1 MNHTYRIVFNRS
13 AGLWKVVSEHARGQ
27 GKGGCR
33 RGRSARGCLPLMAML
48 LVALGTASE
57 TQAGPLVS
65 FTGDT
70 TVGSVSSPKI
80 TVLVPLSVGISGVGT
95 VTIADGGELLMS
107 PGNTVSLADSAS
119 ADGTINIGAAPGA
132 ASAGAGFL
140 VTQRLAFGAGTG
152 TLNFNTNN
160 LYDFGAAL
168 VSSAA
173 GTHQLNHYAGS
184 TRLSGNSSGFAGNT
198 TVTGG
203 NLQIL
208 NVLGTAEGRIDAG
221 QAPGATARVSV
232 FSPGSTWALTDNL
245 FVGGAGPGELSIFS
259 SGTVSNQFATVD
271 ARQNDAAKV
280 TVSDVGSLWSNRAVL
295 LVGSEG
301 GRGSVSILAGG
312 YATSVDGVVGRI
324 QNGNGA
330 FLVSGRGSTWINNGE
345 LRVGDVSGQGTLTIE
360 SGGFV
365 SNKDSYVGSMSGSGN
380 VVVRGAGSIWDN
392 SGAMT
397 LGFGVGTGAGSLTI
411 AQGGTVSVGASGGGA
426 VSLAQDR
433 FLIFPTT
440 GTINIGAA
448 AGQPAVGAGTLNAS
462 AIQFGAGIA
471 TVNFNHTEP
480 AYTFSTPLLSTG
492 AGSHGLNQIAGTTLL
507 TGANAS
513 FRGKTTVSGGRL
525 VVLGQLG
532 GSAAVTGGVLQYG
545 DGATGAANALSG
557 KLNVSGAGSTLAVHR
572 GATLAVTGDVEM
584 ADGTVLDLMAGT
596 GSPLLQ
602 ANKVTLGDGVVFR
615 LSGIADKNALDTV
628 LIQAPTGGIDGN
640 FSAVSVGGFTGEVD
654 YLTVNTHKSADNKQ
668 YLATYG
674 LSWTA
679 NNNLAHG
686 TFTLTDASERF
697 TLGLAL
703 SDQAANA
710 ATGWDGKSLT
720 KAGAGTL
727 VLQGANTYS
736 GGTAIEGGTVQ
747 VDRDANLGAVA
758 GGLRFGDGT
767 LATTASFD
775 TARAVTLAQS
785 GRFDVA
791 AGTTLGLTGAVSGA
805 GALVKSGAGTMVLSG
820 SNSHGGGT
828 TIASGTLQIDRDAN
842 LGAAAGGLAFG
853 DGTLAVTATFDI
865 ARGVA
870 LAQSGRF
877 DVTTGATLGLAGAVS
892 GAGALAKSGGGTL
905 VLSGNNSY
913 GGGTQVSDGRL
924 QVSSDA
930 NLGAASGGLSLNGGT
945 LATMGSFDTARAV
958 ALTQTNS
965 FDVAAGTTLGL
976 AGAVTGSG
984 DLFMSGAGTLRLDNG
999 ANAYGNTWVR
1009 AGTLVG
1015 HAGSISGNVDIS
1027 SIGTLA
1033 FEQAADA
1040 RFAGAISGDG
1050 ALIKNGAGMLSL
1062 AGNSS
1067 SYAGKT
1073 TVSGGRLVVQ
1083 GSLGGSAEVRGGVLQ
1098 YGDGVAGAASS
1109 LTGDLNIGAAGSA
1122 LSVQGPATLAVAGN
1136 VNLTDGAAL
1145 DIAAGAGGPSLQA
1158 GGLTLGEGVTF
1169 TLSGIGSASQ
1179 LDKVLIATR
1188 GGIRGD
1194 FGSVNVGGFNGAV
1207 DYLAVNTRKSAD
1219 GLQYLASYDLSWTAN
1234 NNLAHGTFTL
1244 SDAANRFV
1252 VGADLADQAVNAAT
1266 GWSGRSLLKAG
1277 AGTLVLSGN
1286 NTYSGGTTIAG
1297 GTLQVASDANLGATS
1312 GGVAFSGG
1320 TLAASA
1326 SFDTARAMTLT
1337 QAGRFE
1343 VAGGATLG
1351 LVGTVLG
1358 NADLIKTGAG
1368 TLRLDNAGNAYGNTV
1383 IQEGTLIGDVRS
1395 IRGNVDNNGTL
1406 VFEQG
1411 ANATFGGAISGGGAL
1426 VKSGAGTLALSGDS
1440 SGFTGSTKIQ
1450 GGRLALNG
1458 KLGGALN
1465 IGQGGVLGGR
1475 GTVGS
1480 GAGSLVTVA
1489 AGGTLAPGNSIGTLT
1504 VDGDLVIESG
1514 ARYAVE
1520 TNPQGADADL
1530 IHVTGNA
1537 TINGGSVAHI
1547 GIGGDYGLRSVYTIL
1562 AADGALSGRFDTVT
1576 SDYAFL
1582 TPKLGY
1588 DYGAGRVSLELA
1600 RNGTAMATAAN
1611 THNQRAA
1618 ANAID
1623 SIGMAAGNG
1632 LYDAIAVLPDDKDL
1646 LRSSFD
1652 QLSGEIHASA
1662 KTVLLED
1669 SRYVR
1674 DAANERLRSA
1684 AGAVGASAAPVLAS
1698 AGGGARLAP
1707 ATAMGPASWIQ
1718 GLGSWRQTDGDGNAA
1733 QVKSS
1738 TGGFLLG
1745 VDAPVSDA
1753 WRLGLMAGYTRTD
1766 FDVRDRASSGDSDNY
1781 HLGAYG
1787 GGQWGALGLRGGL
1800 AYSWHDIATRRSV
1813 SMPGYSDRLKAN
1825 YDGRTVQAFAD
1836 LSYRIDTRVAA
1847 FEPFANLAYVNLK
1860 TDGYNE
1866 SGGAAALRASSQTTE
1881 TTYTT
1886 LGSRVMSGFE
1896 LGGAQATAR
1905 GSLGWRYAFGDLKPT
1920 ATQAFSAGDAFTVA
1934 GVPIAKN
1941 SAVLEAGLD
1950 VQVSRKV
1957 SFDLSYQGQLASGA
1971 QDHGVRAGV
1980 SVRF

>member
-1 MNHTYRIVFNRS
+1 
-13 AGLWKVVSEHARGQ
+13 
-27 GKGGCR
+27 
-33 RGRSARGCLPLMAML
+33 MAML
-48 LVALGTASE
+48 LAALGAAGQA
-57 TQAGPLVS
+57 QAGPMVTL
-65 FTGDT
+65 TGDAT
-70 TVGSVSSPKI
+70 FAPYSGPNMVAFA
-80 TVLVPLSVGISGVGT
+80 PLYVGISGVGT
-95 VTIADGGELLMS
+95 LTAADGGQMTIS
-107 PGNTVSLADSAS
+107 PGYTVILADSAS

-132 ASAGAGFL
+132 APVGAGFL
-140 VTQRLAFGAGTG
+140 ATSLLQFGAGTG

-160 LYDFGAAL
+160 FHDFAAAL
-168 VSSAA
+168 VSRDA

-184 TRLSGNSSGFAGNT
+184 TRLVGNSSGFVGKT

-208 NVLGTAEGRIDAG
+208 NILGTTEGRIDAG

-271 ARQNDAAKV
+271 AQQNDAAKV
-280 TVSDVGSLWSNRAVL
+280 TVSGVGSLWSNRAVL

-301 GRGSVSILAGG
+301 GRGSVSVLAGG
-312 YATSVDGVVGRI
+312 YATSVDGVVGRT
-324 QNGNGA
+324 QNGSGA
-330 FLVSGRGSTWINNGE
+330 FLVSGGGSAWTNGGE
-345 LRVGDVSGQGTLTIE
+345 LRVGDVNGQGTLTIE

-365 SNKDSYVGSMSGSGN
+365 SNKDSYVGSMGGSGN
-380 VVVRGAGSIWDN
+380 VVVRGIGSTWDN

-397 LGFGVGTGAGSLTI
+397 LGFGIGTGAGSLTI
-411 AQGGTVSVGASGGGA
+411 AQGGTVSVGVNGGGA
-426 VSLAQDR
+426 ISLAQDR
-433 FLIFPTT
+433 FFIFPTS

-492 AGSHGLNQIAGTTLL
+492 AGSHSLNQIAGTTLL
-507 TGANAS
+507 TGANGS
-513 FRGKTTVSGGRL
+513 FRGRTTVSGGKL

-545 DGATGAANALSG
+545 NGVTGAANSLSDNL
-557 KLNVSGAGSTLAVHR
+557 KVSGAGSTLAVQR
-572 GATLAVTGDVEM
+572 GASLAVAGDVEM

-615 LSGIADKNALDTV
+615 LSGIADKSALDTV
-628 LIQAPTGGIDGN
+628 LIHAPTGGIDGD

-654 YLTVNTHKSADNKQ
+654 YLTVNTHKSADNTQ

-679 NNNLAHG
+679 SNNLAHG
-686 TFTLTDASERF
+686 TFTLTDASNSF
-697 TLGLAL
+697 TLGLPL
-703 SDQAANA
+703 SDQAANVA
-710 ATGWDGKSLT
+710 AGWDGKTLT

-736 GGTAIEGGTVQ
+736 GGTAILGGTLQ
-747 VDRDANLGAVA
+747 VDRDANLGAAA
-758 GGLRFGDGT
+758 GGLRFGEGT
-767 LATTASFD
+767 LVTTASFD
-775 TARAVTLAQS
+775 MARAITLGQT

-791 AGTTLGLTGAVSGA
+791 ANTTLGLTGAVSGA
-805 GALVKSGAGTMVLSG
+805 GALVKNGAGTMVLSG

-828 TIASGTLQIDRDAN
+828 TIASGTLQIDQDAN
-842 LGAAAGGLAFG
+842 LGAATGGLAFG
-853 DGTLAVTATFDI
+853 DGALAATASFDT
-865 ARGVA
+865 ARTVS

-877 DVTTGATLGLAGAVS
+877 DVAAGATLGLTGTVS
-892 GAGALAKSGGGTL
+892 GAGALAKSGDGTL
-905 VLSGNNSY
+905 VLSGSNSY
-913 GGGTQVSDGRL
+913 GGGTLISGGRL

-930 NLGAASGGLSLNGGT
+930 NLGAASGGLSFDGGT

-958 ALTQTNS
+958 ELTKVTS

-976 AGAVTGSG
+976 GGAITGSG
-984 DLFMSGAGTLRLDNG
+984 DLFLSGAGTLRLDNG

-1009 AGTLVG
+1009 AGTLIG
-1015 HAGSISGNVDIS
+1015 HAGSISGNVDINN
-1027 SIGTLA
+1027 IGRLVL
-1033 FEQAADA
+1033 EQAADA
-1040 RFAGAISGDG
+1040 RFAGAISGNG
-1050 ALIKNGAGMLSL
+1050 ALVKNGAGTLSL
-1062 AGNSS
+1062 DGSNSYS
-1067 SYAGKT
+1067 GKT

-1083 GSLGGSAEVRGGVLQ
+1083 GVLGGSAEVTGGVLQ
-1098 YGDGVAGAASS
+1098 YGDGVAGAANS
-1109 LTGDLNIGAAGSA
+1109 LTGNLNVGAAGSA
-1122 LSVQGPATLAVAGN
+1122 LSVQGPATLAVAGD
-1136 VNLTDGAAL
+1136 VNLADGTLL

-1158 GGLTLGEGVTF
+1158 GGLTLGAGVAF
-1169 TLSGIGSASQ
+1169 ALSGIGSASQ
-1179 LDKVLIATR
+1179 LDKVLISTR
-1188 GGIRGD
+1188 DGIRGD
-1194 FGSVNVGGFNGAV
+1194 FGSVSVGGFNGAV
-1207 DYLAVNTRKSAD
+1207 DYLTVNTRKSAD

-1252 VGADLADQAVNAAT
+1252 VGADLADQAPNVAT
-1266 GWSGRSLLKAG
+1266 GWDGRSLLKAG
-1277 AGTLVLSGN
+1277 AGTLILSGN

-1297 GTLQVASDANLGATS
+1297 GTLQVASDANLGAAA
-1312 GGVAFSGG
+1312 GGVAFTGG

-1326 SFDTARAMTLT
+1326 SFDTARAMALT
-1337 QAGRFE
+1337 QAGRFD

-1351 LVGTVLG
+1351 LVGAVSG

-1368 TLRLDNAGNAYGNTV
+1368 TLRLDNAGNAYGNTR
-1383 IQEGTLIGDVRS
+1383 IQEGTLIGNAGS
-1395 IRGNVDNNGTL
+1395 IRGSVDNNGTL
-1406 VFEQG
+1406 VFEQN
-1411 ANATFGGAISGGGAL
+1411 ANATFGGAISGSGAL
-1426 VKSGAGTLALSGDS
+1426 VKSGAGTLGLTGDS
-1440 SGFTGSTKIQ
+1440 SGFTGSTTVQ
-1450 GGRLALNG
+1450 GGRLVLNG

-1465 IGQGGVLGGR
+1465 IGAGGVLGGV

-1480 GAGSLVTVA
+1480 GIGSAVTVA

-1504 VDGDLVIESG
+1504 VDGDLVIENG

-1530 IHVTGNA
+1530 AHVTGNA
-1537 TINGGSVAHI
+1537 TLNGGSVAHV
-1547 GIGGDYGLRSVYTIL
+1547 GLSGGYGLRSVYTIL
-1562 AADGALSGRFDTVT
+1562 AADGTLSGQFDTVT

-1582 TPKLGY
+1582 TPRLGY
-1588 DYGAGRVSLELA
+1588 DYGAGRVSLELT
-1600 RNGTAMATAAN
+1600 RNATAMASAAA
-1611 THNQRAA
+1611 TRNQRAA
-1618 ANAID
+1618 AVAID
-1623 SIGMAAGNG
+1623 SIGMAAGNE
-1632 LYDAIAVLPDDKDL
+1632 LYDAMAVMPDDKGL
-1646 LRSSFD
+1646 LRTSFD

-1674 DAANERLRSA
+1674 DAASERLRSA
-1684 AGAVGASAAPVLAS
+1684 VGAVGASSAPVLAS
-1698 AGGGARLAP
+1698 AGDGAKLAA

-1745 VDAPVSDA
+1745 VDAPVSDV
-1753 WRLGLMAGYTRTD
+1753 WRLGLMAGYSRTD
-1766 FDVRDRASSGDSDNY
+1766 FDVRDRSSSGDSDNY

-1800 AYSWHDIATRRSV
+1800 SYSWHDIATRRSV
-1813 SMPGYSDRLKAN
+1813 SMPGYSDRLKAS
-1825 YDGRTVQAFAD
+1825 YDGRTAQVFAD
-1836 LSYRIDTRVAA
+1836 LSYRIDTGVAA
-1847 FEPFANLAYVNLK
+1847 FEPFANVAYVNLK
-1860 TDGYNE
+1860 TDSYTE
-1866 SGGAAALRASSQTTE
+1866 SGGAAALRANSQTTE

-1886 LGSRVMSGFE
+1886 LGSRITSGFE
-1896 LGGAQATAR
+1896 LGGAQATAK
-1905 GSLGWRYAFGDLKPT
+1905 GSLGWRHAFGDLKPV
-1920 ATQAFSAGDAFTVA
+1920 ATQAFAAGNAFTVT

-1971 QDHGVRAGV
+1971 QDHGVRAGL

>member
-1 MNHTYRIVFNRS
+1 
-13 AGLWKVVSEHARGQ
+13 
-27 GKGGCR
+27 
-33 RGRSARGCLPLMAML
+33 MAML
-48 LVALGTASE
+48 LAALGAAGQA
-57 TQAGPLVS
+57 QAGPMVTL
-65 FTGDT
+65 TGDT
-70 TVGSVSSPKI
+70 TFAPYYSGPN
-80 TVLVPLSVGISGVGT
+80 LVAFAPLYVGISGVGT
-95 VTIADGGELLMS
+95 LTAADGGQVTIASGY
-107 PGNTVSLADSAS
+107 TVILADSAS
-119 ADGTINIGAAPGA
+119 AQGTINIGAAPGA
-132 ASAGAGFL
+132 APVGAGFL
-140 VTQRLAFGAGTG
+140 ATSLLQFGAGTG
-152 TLNFNTNN
+152 TLNFNTNSFH
-160 LYDFGAAL
+160 DFGAAL
-168 VSSAA
+168 VSRDA

-184 TRLSGNSSGFAGNT
+184 TRLSGNSSGFVGNT

-208 NVLGTAEGRIDAG
+208 NILGTTEGRIDAG
-221 QAPGATARVSV
+221 QAPGATAGVSV

-245 FVGGAGPGELSIFS
+245 FVGGAGLGELSIS
-259 SGTVSNQFATVD
+259 SNGTVSNQFATV
-271 ARQNDAAKV
+271 AAQQNGAAKV
-280 TVSDVGSLWSNRAVL
+280 TVSDVGSLWSNRAAL
-295 LVGSEG
+295 LVGTEG
-301 GRGSVSILAGG
+301 GMGSVSILTGG
-312 YATSVDGVVGRI
+312 YVTSVDGVVGREED
-324 QNGNGA
+324 GSGV
-330 FLVSGRGSTWINNGE
+330 FLVSGRGSAWTNSGE
-345 LRVGDVSGQGTLTIE
+345 LRVGDVYGRGILSIE
-360 SGGFV
+360 AGGFV
-365 SNKDSYVGSMSGSGN
+365 SNKDSYVGSMGGNGS

-392 SGAMT
+392 SGAMI
-397 LGFGVGTGAGSLTI
+397 LGFGTGLGAGTLTI
-411 AQGGTVSVGASGGGA
+411 AQGGAVNVGANGGGT

-433 FLIFPTT
+433 FFIFPTT

-492 AGSHGLNQIAGTTLL
+492 AGTHSLNQIAGTTLL
-507 TGANAS
+507 TGANGS
-513 FRGKTTVSGGRL
+513 FRGRTTVSGGKL

-545 DGATGAANALSG
+545 DGATGAANTLSG
-557 KLNVSGAGSTLAVHR
+557 NLNVSGAGSTLAVHR
-572 GATLAVTGDVEM
+572 GATLAVTSDVEM

-615 LSGIADKNALDTV
+615 LSGIADKSGLNTV
-628 LIQAPTGGIDGN
+628 LIEAPTGGIDGD
-640 FSAVSVGGFTGEVD
+640 FGAVNVGGFTGEVD
-654 YLTVNTHKSADNKQ
+654 YLTVNAHKSADNKQ

-686 TFTLTDASERF
+686 TFTLADASNRF
-697 TLGLAL
+697 TLGVPL

-710 ATGWDGKSLT
+710 AAGWDGKSLT

-736 GGTAIEGGTVQ
+736 GGTAIVGGTLQ
-747 VDRDANLGAVA
+747 VDRDANLGAAA

-775 TARAVTLAQS
+775 SARAVTLAQS

-791 AGTTLGLTGAVSGA
+791 ADTTLGLTGAVSGA

-820 SNSHGGGT
+820 NNSHGGGT

-842 LGAAAGGLAFG
+842 LGATAGGLAFG
-853 DGTLAVTATFDI
+853 DGTLAATATFDI
-865 ARGVA
+865 ARTVA

-877 DVTTGATLGLAGAVS
+877 DVTTGATLGLTGAVS

-913 GGGTQVSDGRL
+913 GGGT
-924 QVSSDA
+924 
-930 NLGAASGGLSLNGGT
+930 T
-945 LATMGSFDTARAV
+945 
-958 ALTQTNS
+958 
-965 FDVAAGTTLGL
+965 
-976 AGAVTGSG
+976 
-984 DLFMSGAGTLRLDNG
+984 
-999 ANAYGNTWVR
+999 
-1009 AGTLVG
+1009 
-1015 HAGSISGNVDIS
+1015 
-1027 SIGTLA
+1027 
-1033 FEQAADA
+1033 
-1040 RFAGAISGDG
+1040 
-1050 ALIKNGAGMLSL
+1050 
-1062 AGNSS
+1062 
-1067 SYAGKT
+1067 
-1073 TVSGGRLVVQ
+1073 
-1083 GSLGGSAEVRGGVLQ
+1083 
-1098 YGDGVAGAASS
+1098 
-1109 LTGDLNIGAAGSA
+1109 
-1122 LSVQGPATLAVAGN
+1122 
-1136 VNLTDGAAL
+1136 
-1145 DIAAGAGGPSLQA
+1145 IAA
-1158 GGLTLGEGVTF
+1158 
-1169 TLSGIGSASQ
+1169 
-1179 LDKVLIATR
+1179 
-1188 GGIRGD
+1188 
-1194 FGSVNVGGFNGAV
+1194 
-1207 DYLAVNTRKSAD
+1207 
-1219 GLQYLASYDLSWTAN
+1219 
-1234 NNLAHGTFTL
+1234 
-1244 SDAANRFV
+1244 
-1252 VGADLADQAVNAAT
+1252 
-1266 GWSGRSLLKAG
+1266 
-1277 AGTLVLSGN
+1277 
-1286 NTYSGGTTIAG
+1286 
-1297 GTLQVASDANLGATS
+1297 GTLQVASDANLGAAS

-1326 SFDTARAMTLT
+1326 SFDTARTMTLT

-1351 LVGTVLG
+1351 LVGAVSG

-1368 TLRLDNAGNAYGNTV
+1368 TLRLDNAGNAYGNTQ
-1383 IQEGTLIGDVRS
+1383 IQEGALIGNAGS

-1406 VFEQG
+1406 VFDQG

-1426 VKSGAGTLALSGDS
+1426 VKNGAGTLGLTGDS
-1440 SGFTGSTKIQ
+1440 SGFTGSTTVL

-1458 KLGGALN
+1458 KLGGALT

-1475 GTVGS
+1475 GTIGSGVGS
-1480 GAGSLVTVA
+1480 VVTVA

-1504 VDGDLVIESG
+1504 VDGNLVIENG

-1547 GIGGDYGLRSVYTIL
+1547 GIGGGYGLRSVYTIL
-1562 AADGALSGRFDTVT
+1562 AADGTLSGRFDTVT

-1588 DYGAGRVSLELA
+1588 DYGAGRVSLELT
-1600 RNGTAMATAAN
+1600 RNGTAMASAAN
-1611 THNQRAA
+1611 TRNQHAA
-1618 ANAID
+1618 AGAID

-1745 VDAPVSDA
+1745 ADAPVSDA

-1836 LSYRIDTRVAA
+1836 LSYRIDTSVAA

>member
-1 MNHTYRIVFNRS
+1 MNRTYRIVFNRS
-13 AGLWKVVSEHARGQ
+13 AGLWQVVSEHVRGQ
-27 GKGGCR
+27 GKGGR
-33 RGRSARGCLPLMAML
+33 HASRSARRRLPFMAML
-48 LVALGTASE
+48 LAALGAAGQA
-57 TQAGPLVS
+57 QAGPMVTL
-65 FTGDT
+65 TGDT
-70 TVGSVSSPKI
+70 TFAPYYSGPN
-80 TVLVPLSVGISGVGT
+80 LVAFAPLYVGISGVGT
-95 VTIADGGELLMS
+95 LTAADGGQVTIASGY
-107 PGNTVSLADSAS
+107 TVILADSAS
-119 ADGTINIGAAPGA
+119 AQGTINIGAAPGA
-132 ASAGAGFL
+132 APVGAGFL
-140 VTQRLAFGAGTG
+140 ATSLLQFGAGTG
-152 TLNFNTNN
+152 TLNFNTNSFH
-160 LYDFGAAL
+160 DFGAAL
-168 VSSAA
+168 VSRDA

-184 TRLSGNSSGFAGNT
+184 TRLSGNSSGFVGNT

-208 NVLGTAEGRIDAG
+208 NILGTTEGRIDAG
-221 QAPGATARVSV
+221 QAPGATAGVSV

-245 FVGGAGPGELSIFS
+245 FVGGAGLGELSIS
-259 SGTVSNQFATVD
+259 SNGTVSNQFATV
-271 ARQNDAAKV
+271 AAQQNGAAKV
-280 TVSDVGSLWSNRAVL
+280 TVSDVGSLWSNRAAL
-295 LVGSEG
+295 LVGTEG
-301 GRGSVSILAGG
+301 GMGSVSILTGG
-312 YATSVDGVVGRI
+312 YVTSVDGVVGREED
-324 QNGNGA
+324 GSGV
-330 FLVSGRGSTWINNGE
+330 FLVSGRGSAWTNSGE
-345 LRVGDVSGQGTLTIE
+345 LRVGDVYGRGILSIE
-360 SGGFV
+360 AGGFV
-365 SNKDSYVGSMSGSGN
+365 SNKDSYVGSMGGNGS

-392 SGAMT
+392 SGAMI
-397 LGFGVGTGAGSLTI
+397 LGFGTGLGAGTLTI
-411 AQGGTVSVGASGGGA
+411 AQGGAVNVGANGGGT

-433 FLIFPTT
+433 FFIFPTT

-492 AGSHGLNQIAGTTLL
+492 AGTHSLNQIAGTTLL
-507 TGANAS
+507 TGANGS
-513 FRGKTTVSGGRL
+513 FRGRTTVSGGKL

-545 DGATGAANALSG
+545 DGATGAANTLSG
-557 KLNVSGAGSTLAVHR
+557 NLNVSGSGSTLAVHR
-572 GATLAVTGDVEM
+572 GATLAVTSDVEM

-602 ANKVTLGDGVVFR
+602 ANKLTLGDGVVFR
-615 LSGIADKNALDTV
+615 LSGIADKSGLNTV
-628 LIQAPTGGIDGN
+628 LIEAPTGGIDGD
-640 FSAVSVGGFTGEVD
+640 FGAVSVGGFTGEVD
-654 YLTVNTHKSADNKQ
+654 YLTVNTRKSADNKQ

-686 TFTLTDASERF
+686 TFTLADASNRF
-697 TLGLAL
+697 TLGVPL

-710 ATGWDGKSLT
+710 AAGWDGKSLT

-736 GGTAIEGGTVQ
+736 GGTAIVGGTLQ
-747 VDRDANLGAVA
+747 VDRDANLGAAA

-791 AGTTLGLTGAVSGA
+791 ADTTLGLTGAVSGA

-842 LGAAAGGLAFG
+842 LGATAGGLAFG
-853 DGTLAVTATFDI
+853 DGTLAATATFDI
-865 ARGVA
+865 ARTVA

-877 DVTTGATLGLAGAVS
+877 DVTTGATLGLTGAVS

-913 GGGTQVSDGRL
+913 GGGT
-924 QVSSDA
+924 
-930 NLGAASGGLSLNGGT
+930 T
-945 LATMGSFDTARAV
+945 
-958 ALTQTNS
+958 
-965 FDVAAGTTLGL
+965 
-976 AGAVTGSG
+976 
-984 DLFMSGAGTLRLDNG
+984 
-999 ANAYGNTWVR
+999 
-1009 AGTLVG
+1009 
-1015 HAGSISGNVDIS
+1015 
-1027 SIGTLA
+1027 
-1033 FEQAADA
+1033 
-1040 RFAGAISGDG
+1040 
-1050 ALIKNGAGMLSL
+1050 
-1062 AGNSS
+1062 
-1067 SYAGKT
+1067 
-1073 TVSGGRLVVQ
+1073 
-1083 GSLGGSAEVRGGVLQ
+1083 
-1098 YGDGVAGAASS
+1098 
-1109 LTGDLNIGAAGSA
+1109 
-1122 LSVQGPATLAVAGN
+1122 
-1136 VNLTDGAAL
+1136 
-1145 DIAAGAGGPSLQA
+1145 IAA
-1158 GGLTLGEGVTF
+1158 
-1169 TLSGIGSASQ
+1169 
-1179 LDKVLIATR
+1179 
-1188 GGIRGD
+1188 
-1194 FGSVNVGGFNGAV
+1194 
-1207 DYLAVNTRKSAD
+1207 
-1219 GLQYLASYDLSWTAN
+1219 
-1234 NNLAHGTFTL
+1234 
-1244 SDAANRFV
+1244 
-1252 VGADLADQAVNAAT
+1252 
-1266 GWSGRSLLKAG
+1266 
-1277 AGTLVLSGN
+1277 
-1286 NTYSGGTTIAG
+1286 
-1297 GTLQVASDANLGATS
+1297 GTLQVASDANLGAAS

-1351 LVGTVLG
+1351 LVGAVSG

-1368 TLRLDNAGNAYGNTV
+1368 TLRLDNAGNAYGNTQ
-1383 IQEGTLIGDVRS
+1383 ILEGALIGNAGS

-1406 VFEQG
+1406 VFDQG

-1426 VKSGAGTLALSGDS
+1426 VKNGAGTLGLTGDS
-1440 SGFTGSTKIQ
+1440 SGFTGSTTVL

-1458 KLGGALN
+1458 KLGGALT

-1475 GTVGS
+1475 GTIGSGVGS
-1480 GAGSLVTVA
+1480 VVTVA

-1504 VDGDLVIESG
+1504 VDGNLVIENG

-1547 GIGGDYGLRSVYTIL
+1547 GIGGGYGLRSVYTIL
-1562 AADGALSGRFDTVT
+1562 AADGTLSGRFDTVT

-1588 DYGAGRVSLELA
+1588 DYGAGRVSLELT
-1600 RNGTAMATAAN
+1600 RNGTAMASAAN
-1611 THNQRAA
+1611 TRNQHAA
-1618 ANAID
+1618 AGAID

-1718 GLGSWRQTDGDGNAA
+1718 GLGSWRQTDGDGNAV

-1745 VDAPVSDA
+1745 ADAPVSDA

-1813 SMPGYSDRLKAN
+1813 SMLGYSDRLKAN
-1825 YDGRTVQAFAD
+1825 YDGRTVQVFAD
-1836 LSYRIDTRVAA
+1836 LSYRIDTSVAA

>member
-13 AGLWKVVSEHARGQ
+13 AGLWQVVSEHARGQ
-27 GKGGCR
+27 GKGGR
-33 RGRSARGCLPLMAML
+33 RASRSARRRLPLMAML
-48 LVALGTASE
+48 LAALGATGQA
-57 TQAGPLVS
+57 QAGPMVTL
-65 FTGDT
+65 TGDT
-70 TVGSVSSPKI
+70 TFGSYSDLNLTVVG
-80 TVLVPLSVGISGVGT
+80 PLHVGISGVGT
-95 VTIADGGELLMS
+95 LTAADGGQVTIL
-107 PGNTVSLADSAS
+107 PGHTLTLADSAS
-119 ADGTINIGAAPGA
+119 ANGTINIGAAPGA
-132 ASAGAGFL
+132 APAGAGFL
-140 VTQRLAFGAGTG
+140 ATSLLQFGAGTG

-160 LYDFGAAL
+160 FHDFAAAL
-168 VSSAA
+168 VSRDA

-184 TRLSGNSSGFAGNT
+184 TRLVGNSSGFVGKT

-208 NVLGTAEGRIDAG
+208 NILGTTEGRIDAG

-271 ARQNDAAKV
+271 AQQNDAAKV
-280 TVSDVGSLWSNRAVL
+280 TVSGVGSLWSNRAVL

-301 GRGSVSILAGG
+301 GRGSVSVLAGG
-312 YATSVDGVVGRI
+312 YATSVDGVVGRT
-324 QNGNGA
+324 QNGSGA
-330 FLVSGRGSTWINNGE
+330 FLVSGGGSAWTNGGE
-345 LRVGDVSGQGTLTIE
+345 LRVGDVNGQGTLTIE

-365 SNKDSYVGSMSGSGN
+365 SNKDSYVGSMGGSGN

-397 LGFGVGTGAGSLTI
+397 LGFGIGTGAGSLTI
-411 AQGGTVSVGASGGGA
+411 AQGGTVSVGVNGGGA
-426 VSLAQDR
+426 ISLAQDR

-448 AGQPAVGAGTLNAS
+448 AGQLAAGAGTLNAS

-492 AGSHGLNQIAGTTLL
+492 AGSHSLNQIAGTTLL
-507 TGANAS
+507 TGANGS
-513 FRGKTTVSGGRL
+513 FRGRTTVSGGKL

-545 DGATGAANALSG
+545 NGVTGAANSLSDNL
-557 KLNVSGAGSTLAVHR
+557 KVSGAGSTLAVQR
-572 GATLAVTGDVEM
+572 GASLAVAGDVEM

-615 LSGIADKNALDTV
+615 LSGLADKNALDTV
-628 LIQAPTGGIDGN
+628 LIHAPTGGIDGD

-654 YLTVNTHKSADNKQ
+654 YLTVNTHKSADNTQ

-679 NNNLAHG
+679 SNNLAHG
-686 TFTLTDASERF
+686 TFTLTDASNSF
-697 TLGLAL
+697 TLGLPL
-703 SDQAANA
+703 SDQAANVA
-710 ATGWDGKSLT
+710 AGWDGKTLT

-736 GGTAIEGGTVQ
+736 GGTAILGGTLQ
-747 VDRDANLGAVA
+747 VDRDANLGAAA
-758 GGLRFGDGT
+758 GGLRFGEGT
-767 LATTASFD
+767 LVTTASFD
-775 TARAVTLAQS
+775 MARAVTLGQT

-791 AGTTLGLTGAVSGA
+791 ANTTLGLTGAVSGA
-805 GALVKSGAGTMVLSG
+805 GALVKNGAGTMVLSG

-842 LGAAAGGLAFG
+842 LGAATGGLAFG
-853 DGTLAVTATFDI
+853 DGALAATASFDT
-865 ARGVA
+865 ARTVS

-877 DVTTGATLGLAGAVS
+877 DVAAGATLGLTGTVS
-892 GAGALAKSGGGTL
+892 GAGALAKSGDGTL
-905 VLSGNNSY
+905 VLSGSNSY
-913 GGGTQVSDGRL
+913 GGGTLISGGRL

-930 NLGAASGGLSLNGGT
+930 NLGAASGGLSFDGGT

-958 ALTQTNS
+958 ELTKVNS

-976 AGAVTGSG
+976 GGAITGSG
-984 DLFMSGAGTLRLDNG
+984 DLFLSGAGTLRLDNG

-1009 AGTLVG
+1009 AGTLIG
-1015 HAGSISGNVDIS
+1015 HAGSISGNVDINN
-1027 SIGTLA
+1027 IGRLL

-1040 RFAGAISGDG
+1040 RFAGAISGNG
-1050 ALIKNGAGMLSL
+1050 ALVKNGAGTLSL
-1062 AGNSS
+1062 DGSNSYS
-1067 SYAGKT
+1067 GKT

-1083 GSLGGSAEVRGGVLQ
+1083 GVLGGSAEVTGGVLQ
-1098 YGDGVAGAASS
+1098 YGDGVAGAANS
-1109 LTGDLNIGAAGSA
+1109 LTGNLNVGAAGSA
-1122 LSVQGPATLAVAGN
+1122 LSVQGPATLAVAGD
-1136 VNLTDGAAL
+1136 VNLADGTLL

-1158 GGLTLGEGVTF
+1158 GGLTLGAGVAF
-1169 TLSGIGSASQ
+1169 ALSGIGSASQ
-1179 LDKVLIATR
+1179 LDKVLISTR
-1188 GGIRGD
+1188 DGIRGD
-1194 FGSVNVGGFNGAV
+1194 FGSVSVGGFNGAV
-1207 DYLAVNTRKSAD
+1207 DYLTVNTRKSAD

-1252 VGADLADQAVNAAT
+1252 VGADLADQAANAAT
-1266 GWSGRSLLKAG
+1266 GWNGRSLLKAG

-1297 GTLQVASDANLGATS
+1297 GTLQVASDANLGAAS
-1312 GGVAFSGG
+1312 GGVAFNGG

-1383 IQEGTLIGDVRS
+1383 IQEGTLIGDVGS
-1395 IRGNVDNNGTL
+1395 IRGNVDNNGSL

-1440 SGFTGSTKIQ
+1440 SGFTGSTTIQ

-1480 GAGSLVTVA
+1480 GAGSVVTVA

-1600 RNGTAMATAAN
+1600 RNGTAMATAAD
-1611 THNQRAA
+1611 TRNQRAA
-1618 ANAID
+1618 AGAID

-1632 LYDAIAVLPDDKDL
+1632 LYDAIAVLPDDKGL

-1707 ATAMGPASWIQ
+1707 ATATGPASWIQ

-1766 FDVRDRASSGDSDNY
+1766 LDVRDRASSGDSDNY

-1836 LSYRIDTRVAA
+1836 LSYRIDTRIAA
-1847 FEPFANLAYVNLK
+1847 LEPFANLAYVNLK
-1860 TDGYNE
+1860 TDGYSE

-1886 LGSRVMSGFE
+1886 LGSRVMSSFE
-1896 LGGAQATAR
+1896 LGSAQATAR

-1920 ATQAFSAGDAFTVA
+1920 ATQAFSAGDAFTVV